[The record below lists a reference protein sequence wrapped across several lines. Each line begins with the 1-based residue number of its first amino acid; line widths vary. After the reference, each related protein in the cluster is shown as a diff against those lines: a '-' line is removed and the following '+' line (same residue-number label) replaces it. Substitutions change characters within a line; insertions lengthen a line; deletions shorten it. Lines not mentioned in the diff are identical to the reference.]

1 MQLLR
6 YLLLAASAGTA
17 GFLIYVS
24 ITGRVQAP
32 WFVYGWAAACV
43 VNFVYLLLERP
54 PVGSIRLFRLVAL
67 WLDAK
72 ESELRARI
80 NHGVSND
87 SGKN

>member
-6 YLLLAASAGTA
+6 YLLLVASAGTA

-24 ITGRVQAP
+24 ITERVHEP

-43 VNFVYLLLERP
+43 LNFLYLLLERA
-54 PVGSIRLFRLVAL
+54 PVGGIRLFRLVSL
-67 WLDAK
+67 WLDAR

-80 NHGVSND
+80 
-87 SGKN
+87 SGSRSDQ